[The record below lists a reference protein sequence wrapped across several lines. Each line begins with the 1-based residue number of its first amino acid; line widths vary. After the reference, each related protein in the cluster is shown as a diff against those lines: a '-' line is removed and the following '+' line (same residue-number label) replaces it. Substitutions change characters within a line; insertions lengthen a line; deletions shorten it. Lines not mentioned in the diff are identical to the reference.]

1 MRLKR
6 LFKRTEP
13 ADPFAAF
20 AQTYG
25 IRIPHDSPPPKT
37 EPAEP
42 QPHDASPPKAE
53 PVEPQPVEPQPVEPQ
68 PHDSPP
74 PKAEPVEPQ
83 PAEPG
88 PTRAQQVP
96 RTYGIGIPHDAP
108 PPKAEPAEPQPAEPG
123 PMRAHQVLGVPLGA
137 LGHEVSQAHR
147 KLALMHHPD
156 RMASMGPEAEEYS
169 EERMKEINAAY
180 DELRRRGA

>member
-6 LFKRTEP
+6 LFKRTDP
-13 ADPFAAF
+13 ADPFAVF

-25 IRIPHDSPPPKT
+25 IRIPHDTPPPK
-37 EPAEP
+37 A
-42 QPHDASPPKAE
+42 
-53 PVEPQPVEPQPVEPQ
+53 QPVEPQPVEPQ
-68 PHDSPP
+68 PQDAPP
-74 PKAEPVEPQ
+74 PKAEPVESQ
-83 PAEPG
+83 P
-88 PTRAQQVP
+88 V
-96 RTYGIGIPHDAP
+96 
-108 PPKAEPAEPQPAEPG
+108 KPG

-137 LGHEVSQAHR
+137 LGREVSQAHR

-156 RMASMGPEAEEYS
+156 KMASMGPEAEEYS

>member
-25 IRIPHDSPPPKT
+25 IRIPHDTPPPKV
-37 EPAEP
+37 
-42 QPHDASPPKAE
+42 E
-53 PVEPQPVEPQPVEPQ
+53 PVEPQPHEARRRRP
-68 PHDSPP
+68 SPP
-74 PKAEPVEPQ
+74 NPNPPNPSPPNPSPSNRAPCGLAVREPTASGPARQ
-83 PAEPG
+83 PAAEG
-88 PTRAQQVP
+88 QARRTPTPRAS
-96 RTYGIGIPHDAP
+96 
-108 PPKAEPAEPQPAEPG
+108 PPKAEPAEPQPVEPG
-123 PMRAHQVLGVPLGA
+123 SMGAHQVLGVPLGA

-156 RMASMGPEAEEYS
+156 KMASMGPEAEEYS

>member
-25 IRIPHDSPPPKT
+25 IRIPHDTP
-37 EPAEP
+37 
-42 QPHDASPPKAE
+42 PPKAE

-83 PAEPG
+83 P
-88 PTRAQQVP
+88 
-96 RTYGIGIPHDAP
+96 YDAS
-108 PPKAEPAEPQPAEPG
+108 PPKAEPAEPQPHDASPPKAEPAESQSVKPG

-156 RMASMGPEAEEYS
+156 KMASMGPEAEEYS

>member
-6 LFKRTEP
+6 LFNRTEP

-25 IRIPHDSPPPKT
+25 IRIPHDTPPPK
-37 EPAEP
+37 
-42 QPHDASPPKAE
+42 SK

-68 PHDSPP
+68 PHEASP
-74 PKAEPVEPQ
+74 PKAEPAEPQ
-83 PAEPG
+83 
-88 PTRAQQVP
+88 
-96 RTYGIGIPHDAP
+96 PHDAP
-108 PPKAEPAEPQPAEPG
+108 PPKAEPAEPQPVEPG
-123 PMRAHQVLGVPLGA
+123 SMGAHQVLGVPLGA

-156 RMASMGPEAEEYS
+156 KMASMGPEAEEYS

>member
-25 IRIPHDSPPPKT
+25 IRIPHDTPPPKV
-37 EPAEP
+37 
-42 QPHDASPPKAE
+42 E
-53 PVEPQPVEPQPVEPQ
+53 PVEPNPTRPRRRRP
-68 PHDSPP
+68 SPP
-74 PKAEPVEPQ
+74 NPNPTTPRRRRPSPSNPSPSNRAPRGLSRFREPT
-83 PAEPG
+83 AWD
-88 PTRAQQVP
+88 
-96 RTYGIGIPHDAP
+96 PHEAS
-108 PPKAEPAEPQPAEPG
+108 PPKAEPAEPQPVEPG
-123 PMRAHQVLGVPLGA
+123 SMGAHQVLGVPLGA

-156 RMASMGPEAEEYS
+156 KMASMGPEAEEYS